1 MVAIKEPDEA
11 SPGRSDHHQELAALA
26 KRSRSALL
34 RYFAR
39 RGLIREE
46 AEDAFQEVFLRLSRH
61 PAFASLESAEGYL
74 FETAASV
81 AVDHFRRARARSADR
96 HAPYD
101 EALHARPDLA
111 ADRIVEGRQELAL
124 VMAALREMPER
135 TRHVV
140 VLARLE
146 RMRHAEIA
154 RRLGISVSAVE
165 KHLVRGLARLAERIG
180 RAHP

>member
-1 MVAIKEPDEA
+1 MEPDEA
-11 SPGRSDHHQELAALA
+11 SPGRAGAHHQALVALA

-39 RGLIREE
+39 RGLNREE
-46 AEDAFQEVFLRLSRH
+46 AEDAFQDVFLRLSRH

-81 AVDHFRRARARSADR
+81 AVDHFRHARVRSADR

-101 EALHARPDLA
+101 EALHARADLA

-124 VMAALREMPER
+124 LVAALREMPER
-135 TRHVV
+135 TRHIVM
-140 VLARLE
+140 LARLE

-165 KHLVRGLARLAERIG
+165 KHLVKGLAHLAKCIG
-180 RAHP
+180 RPFP